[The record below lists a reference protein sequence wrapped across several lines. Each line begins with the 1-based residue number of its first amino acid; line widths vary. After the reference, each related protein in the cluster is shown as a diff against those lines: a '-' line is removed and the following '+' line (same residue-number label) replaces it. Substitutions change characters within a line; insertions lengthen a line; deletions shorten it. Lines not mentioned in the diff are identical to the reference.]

1 MTQLNL
7 DWRVQLM
14 MQFTDVD
21 LQIQQLS
28 TEELGKV
35 ISQCEKA
42 IANDKA
48 VIEDYERFID
58 CQQELAN
65 RTWS

>member
-1 MTQLNL
+1 
-7 DWRVQLM
+7 M